1 MIEANENRGGS
12 TLIHCFGGRSRSATF
27 VVAYLLWKNED
38 NSPKKLQET
47 LEFVKQK
54 RSLVKPNEGFMKQL
68 KDWEKVILKEKKNV
82 NVNSISKPFTNLEK
96 DTLKSIVELTQHLK
110 TQKVF

>member
-1 MIEANENRGGS
+1 M
-12 TLIHCFGGRSRSATF
+12 
-27 VVAYLLWKNED
+27 
-38 NSPKKLQET
+38 Q
-47 LEFVKQK
+47 
-54 RSLVKPNEGFMKQL
+54 QL
-68 KDWEKVILKEKKNV
+68 KDWEKVLKEKKNV

>member
-12 TLIHCFGGRSRSATF
+12 TLIHCYGGRSRSATF
-27 VVAYLLWKNED
+27 VIAYLLWKNNEN
-38 NSPKKLQET
+38 NSPIKLQET

-68 KDWEKVILKEKKNV
+68 KDWEKVLKEKKNA
-82 NVNSISKPFTNLEK
+82 NSISKPFTNLEK
-96 DTLKSIVELTQHLK
+96 DTVKSIVELTQHLK